1 MPISVLILT
10 LNEHENLSECLA
22 ALGVTDDVVVLDSM
36 SSDGTGTLAR
46 ELGARVVQRPFDNWA
61 SHQNWAMENIV
72 FKHPWVFYLDA
83 DERMTP
89 ELRSEI
95 EAIAADQGEQ
105 RVAFYCGRK
114 NYFMGRWIRHAY
126 PPSPI
131 MRFFRPEKVRFE
143 RLVNPTPVIDGPHG
157 YLRELFIHY
166 NFSKGMTEWFEK
178 HNRYATWEA
187 QEGMKLLAGEAG
199 KQPSLFS
206 SDPARRRKAIKNLS
220 FRLPF
225 RPFLKFLYLYF
236 VRRGCLDGYPGY
248 VYCRLQALY
257 EYMIVVKMIEL
268 RRAAGD
274 ESM

>member
-22 ALGVTDDVVVLDSM
+22 ALGFTDDVVVLDSL
-36 SSDGTGTLAR
+36 SSDGTVTLAR

-248 VYCRLQALY
+248 VYCMLQALY

>member
-1 MPISVLILT
+1 MPISLLILT

-22 ALGVTDDVVVLDSM
+22 ALGFTDDVVVLDSL
-36 SSDGTGTLAR
+36 SSDGTVTLAR

-248 VYCRLQALY
+248 VYCMLQALY